1 MNADLQNAIV
11 GHPEKM
17 KYRFTIVG
25 YLFGRELYRKYFY
38 CESKSRGVIYAEAY
52 IKERLTNVAC
62 DRYRVEVYDGKETS
76 TVLGGRAPKK
86 ELPWRADCEEE
97 VAQMPRD
104 RATFMMACNQ
114 AGWKERAKKPRA
126 RSRHMKVGSGT
137 GRH

>member
-17 KYRFTIVG
+17 KYMFTIIG

-38 CESKSRGVIYAEAY
+38 CKSKSRGAIYAEAY
-52 IKERLTNVAC
+52 IKERLSNIAA
-62 DRYRVEVYDGKETS
+62 DRFRVEVWDGKETS
-76 TVLGGRAPKK
+76 TVLGGRAPK
-86 ELPWRADCEEE
+86 EALPWRADCADE
-97 VAQMPRD
+97 VSRMPRD

-114 AGWKERAKKPRA
+114 AGWKERAKQPRA
-126 RSRHMKVGSGT
+126 RSRHMKVGAGT